1 MQVIISKVT
10 PLALSRHVKY
20 SFVISLSAAEV
31 GPVLTKYTSPIA
43 ISLAICS
50 CRNRW
55 LAKPVCLVADMLG
68 TSVFRV
74 MDDDNQDLGRTPYYR
89 FLIARNHRED
99 TRLAATPGWSACPGN
114 AAAAARQELHS
125 G

>member
-55 LAKPVCLVADMLG
+55 LAKAVCFVADMLG
-68 TSVFRV
+68 TSGFRV
-74 MDDDNQDLGRTPYYR
+74 MDDDNQDLGRTPYW

-114 AAAAARQELHS
+114 AAAAARQE
-125 G
+125 